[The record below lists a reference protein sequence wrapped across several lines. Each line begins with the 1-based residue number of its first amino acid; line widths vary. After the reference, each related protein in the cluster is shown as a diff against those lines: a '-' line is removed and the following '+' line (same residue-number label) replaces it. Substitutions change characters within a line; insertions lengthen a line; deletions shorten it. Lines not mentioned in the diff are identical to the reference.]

1 VKRYAADALR
11 FIYDDRILPN
21 VYADNVVRGK
31 LRNGDVMSFL
41 PLDLRPPQQAFPVPV
56 EYWRTLKRELETS
69 RRKLFVIL
77 IPNKY
82 TIYQRLLA
90 EEHKWPMY
98 GDELLSRNEAALR
111 SLKIPVVNL
120 APALR
125 AEAEAGIDRQ
135 EYLYWR
141 NDTHW
146 NWRGVKIASAEI
158 ARAFPEL
165 TQSCKQ

>member
-1 VKRYAADALR
+1 
-11 FIYDDRILPN
+11 
-21 VYADNVVRGK
+21 
-31 LRNGDVMSFL
+31 
-41 PLDLRPPQQAFPVPV
+41 
-56 EYWRTLKRELETS
+56 
-69 RRKLFVIL
+69 
-77 IPNKY
+77 
-82 TIYQRLLA
+82 
-90 EEHKWPMY
+90 MY

-125 AEAEAGIDRQ
+125 AQAGPGSDRH

-146 NWRGVKIASAEI
+146 NPRGVNIASGEI

-165 TQSCKQ
+165 RQSCKQ